1 MIIRCNRARDQ
12 PKVQSIHHFNHSI
25 SNTNFTNYERIN
37 TMKNLKKAFAL
48 LLALVLCLSV
58 PVGVSAAT
66 VEDATIDTTRTG
78 SMTIYKYDLTNA
90 EKDGVWDSSY
100 VSTGVYDQ
108 AGVVDILSGNRDG
121 DNDNQSDLG
130 NGQQSYGYAINGV
143 EFSYLKIADIVQ
155 FSESTDDNRTNSHVE
170 VLYGINKVQGADFLR
185 ALGLENGA
193 KRYANADKLDSSKYF
208 YQSDVLIDALAA
220 GLEANSTTVKN
231 ALEAYMATNGG
242 VKMAPTDS
250 YGKTQATEL
259 ELGLY
264 LVVETAVPE
273 MVVSTTNPFLVSVP
287 MTSINGSNATDG
299 GERWIYDITLFPK
312 NLTGIPS
319 LEKTLREQVADTGKN
334 GGSTT
339 DITDGYAHT
348 GTASSGDVIDYQII
362 STLPSITSEAT
373 YLTDYT
379 FIDTLSNGLSYNKND
394 VVLEFFTDE
403 ACTDL
408 VTTWK
413 ESDGYFTV
421 SYDQAMNNDYVM
433 TISMTTR
440 GLAEINGS
448 KAVYSG
454 ASMVNS
460 GFSDCTLRIT
470 YQATMLSN
478 YEVIYGD
485 DGNRNEVVLTWK
497 RSSSNYYDTLVDD
510 AHIYTYG
517 INLYKLFSD
526 GKGDFS
532 NVEFI
537 IHNDTDDYFVK
548 AELNADEGVYYVTD
562 HVENESDATHFVPV
576 LPMVLP
582 MNADSENGQNVFVK
596 GLEDDT
602 YTITEVRTDS
612 GYTLLKEDIEVVISQ
627 VESSELC
634 DIYTSDV
641 VGLIQNDPRYAEAII
656 AEAKANG
663 YIKTDG
669 GLADILNNMPQKQL
683 AHYLLTASATVDGN
697 AVTMLEDNGSV
708 NAHVPLT
715 VVNTRGFDLP
725 ETGDNGTMMFTVIG
739 ILAMA
744 GAAAVIV
751 LVSRKKRTTC

>member
-1 MIIRCNRARDQ
+1 
-12 PKVQSIHHFNHSI
+12 
-25 SNTNFTNYERIN
+25 
-37 TMKNLKKAFAL
+37 MKNLKKAFAL
-48 LLALVLCLSV
+48 CLALILCLSI
-58 PVGVSAAT
+58 PIGVSAAT
-66 VEDATIDTTRTG
+66 VDDATIDTSRTG

-108 AGVVDILSGNRDG
+108 AGVVDILGGKRDG
-121 DNDNQSDLG
+121 DSDNQSDLG
-130 NGQQSYGYAINGV
+130 NGQQSYGYAIKGV
-143 EFSYLKIADIVQ
+143 EFSYLKIANIVQ
-155 FSESTDDNRTNSHVE
+155 FSESTADNRTDNHVE
-170 VLYGINKVQGADFLR
+170 VLYGIDKVLGADFLR
-185 ALGLENGA
+185 ALGMENGA
-193 KRYANADKLDSSKYF
+193 KRYTNADKLDASKYF

-220 GLEANSTTVKN
+220 GLEANATTVKN
-231 ALEAYMATNGG
+231 ALEKYMAANGG
-242 VKMAPTDS
+242 TKMAPTNE
-250 YGKTQATEL
+250 YGKTQATGL
-259 ELGLY
+259 ALGLY
-264 LVVETAVPE
+264 LVVETSVPE
-273 MVVSTTNPFLVSVP
+273 MVVSTTNPFLVSIP
-287 MTSINGSNATDG
+287 MTSVDGNNATDG
-299 GERWIYDITLFPK
+299 GERWIYDVTLFPK

-319 LEKTLREQVADTGKN
+319 LEKTLREQIADTGKN
-334 GGSTT
+334 NGSTT

-348 GTASSGDVIDYQII
+348 GTASSGDLIDYQII

-379 FIDTLSNGLSYNKND
+379 FIDTLSAGITYNKND

-413 ESDGYFTV
+413 EADGYFSVSYTPTANGGCAMTV
-421 SYDQAMNNDYVM
+421 S
-433 TISMTTR
+433 TTSR
-440 GLAEINGS
+440 GLAEINSS
-448 KAVYSG
+448 KAVYPG

-470 YQATMLSN
+470 YQATMDSDN
-478 YEVIYGD
+478 SVVFGD
-485 DGNRNEVVLTWK
+485 SGNPNDVVLTWK
-497 RSSSNYYDTLVDD
+497 RSNTSYYDTLVDD
-510 AHIYTYG
+510 AHVYTYG
-517 INLYKLFSD
+517 IDLTKLFSD
-526 GKGDFS
+526 GKGNFT

-537 IHNDTDDYFVK
+537 IHNDTDNYFVK
-548 AELNADEGVYYVTD
+548 AELNKAEGVYYMVE
-562 HVENESDATHFVPV
+562 HVEAEADATHFIPV
-576 LPMVLP
+576 D
-582 MNADSENGQNVFVK
+582 ADGTPGKVIIK

-602 YTITEVRTDS
+602 YTITEVRTDN
-612 GYTLLKEDIEVVISQ
+612 GYTLLKEDIEVAISQ
-627 VESSELC
+627 VESETLC

-641 VGLIQNDPRYAEAII
+641 VGLIQNDPRYADAII

-669 GLADILNNMPQKQL
+669 GLADVLNNMPQKQL

-708 NAHVPLT
+708 NAHAPLS

-751 LVSRKKRTTC
+751 LVSRKKRTAC